1 MVDYLELSTLV
12 TSCDT
17 DFYSKDPKEIK
28 STSLQWT
35 SAEKGQPALQLKGF
49 KDEDR
54 SDVPKKYD
62 LVVRETTADEDK
74 VLKYISPADLF

>member
-17 DFYSKDPKEIK
+17 DFYNKQPMEMK

-35 SAEKGQPALQLKGF
+35 AAEKGQPALEIKGF
-49 KDEDR
+49 
-54 SDVPKKYD
+54 
-62 LVVRETTADEDK
+62 ADEGS
-74 VLKYISPADLF
+74 VNPP